1 MRRMFI
7 VLIEVAAL
15 AILAASTGPG
25 AQAID
30 IGPLTAAPDPVA
42 FGTELVGAT
51 TPTQTVTLTNSAG
64 SVPLTI
70 TSVAAGG
77 DYTTPAGGDA
87 CTGTVLGIGAS
98 CTVTV
103 GFQPTGSGSDPGT
116 LTVKDD
122 DAADGVQ
129 EQHVVLT
136 GAGVAEAFTAT
147 PATVDFASQR
157 VGTASGQTPV
167 SITNVT
173 GYPNTAAASVA
184 GAGDFSVSGCSG
196 TIAGNTDCLAEVT
209 FLPGSTGAKT
219 ATIRAG
225 GADLVALSGT
235 GIAPDAA
242 LAPATLTFGSQP
254 VNTASASQTLTLQ
267 STGTDALAY
276 GGVTVTG
283 PNASDFGVGDSAC
296 TAAASLPPGG
306 GCPITVTFTPTAVGA
321 RRATITVRDDATPQA
336 QSIAVTGTGTPSAMG
351 ISPSPVRFPAVTTA
365 GLASAP
371 RTVTITN
378 TSSDPLPVTA
388 TAIAG
393 ANPLSFTESAD
404 TCTGVTLAAGA
415 SCTVA
420 VAFTPP
426 AAGLRTALLAVTD
439 SGLHTPHRH
448 SLSLSGSAA
457 APNDPKR
464 VFASAGCTTA
474 HVRFTPPTATRF
486 AGIVVVRNHAHTP
499 ASPADG
505 TVVAHSARVATSI
518 DLRHFTTFHFRVF
531 AKYHSLT
538 RPSGVNYSSGVAVQA
553 RTGEVCRPE
562 QGSRG
567 AGRSPDLR
575 WLPVPRAKA
584 YGVLLQQG
592 GDTLIKQE
600 TRAPH
605 LQVGEGRLRRG
616 RTYKL
621 TIFVFTTAHPRGT
634 PIATTT
640 FTTR

>member
-1 MRRMFI
+1 MRRTYI
-7 VLIEVAAL
+7 VLIEVVAV
-15 AILAASTGPG
+15 AILAASTGTG

-30 IGPLTAAPDPVA
+30 TGPLTAGPDPVA
-42 FGTELVGAT
+42 FGTELVGTA

-77 DYTTPAGGDA
+77 DYTAPAGGDA
-87 CTGTVLGIGAS
+87 CTGTVLGVGES

-103 GFQPTGSGSDPGT
+103 GFQPSGAGSDPGT

-122 DAADGVQ
+122 DSTDGVQ
-129 EQHVVLT
+129 EQHVDLT
-136 GAGVAEAFTAT
+136 GAGAADAFTAA
-147 PATVDFASQR
+147 PATLAFGSQR
-157 VGTASGQTPV
+157 VGTASAQAPV

-173 GYPNTAAASVA
+173 DYPFTAAASVG
-184 GAGDFSVSGCSG
+184 GAGDFSVSGCGG
-196 TIAGNTDCLAEVT
+196 TIAGSGDCLAEVT
-209 FLPGSTGAKT
+209 FLPGSPGPQT

-242 LAPATLTFGSQP
+242 LAPAQLSFGSQP
-254 VNTASASQTLTLQ
+254 VNTASAAQTLTLQ

-283 PNASDFGVGDSAC
+283 ANASDFGVSDAAC
-296 TAAASLPPGG
+296 TAAGSLPPAGS
-306 GCPITVTFTPTAVGA
+306 CPLTVTFTPTAVGA
-321 RRATITVRDDATPQA
+321 RNATITVLDDAPGQT
-336 QSIAVTGTGTPSAMG
+336 QSIAITGTGTPSAMG
-351 ISPSPVRFPAVTTA
+351 ISPSPVSFPAVITA

-371 RTVTITN
+371 QTVTITN
-378 TSSDPLPVTA
+378 TSSDPLPITA

-393 ANPLSFTESAD
+393 ANPLSFTKSAD
-404 TCTGVTLAAGA
+404 TCTGTTLAAGA
-415 SCTVA
+415 GCTVA
-420 VAFTPP
+420 VTFTPP

-448 SLSLSGSAA
+448 SVSLSGSSA
-457 APNDPKR
+457 APNDPKH

-474 HVRFTPPTATRF
+474 HVRFTAPTATRF
-486 AGIVVVRNHAHTP
+486 AGVVVVRNHAHTP
-499 ASPADG
+499 RSPADG
-505 TVVAHSARVATSI
+505 TVVAHSARVATSVN
-518 DLRHFTTFHFRVF
+518 LRHFTTFHFRVF

-538 RPSGVNYSSGVAVQA
+538 RPSGVNYSDGVALQV

-567 AGRSPDLR
+567 AGRAPDIR

-600 TRAPH
+600 TRARH
-605 LQVGEGRLRRG
+605 LQVAEGRLHGG
-616 RTYKL
+616 RTYRL
-621 TIFVFTTAHPRGT
+621 TIFVFTAAHPRGA